1 MSHSA
6 YSDLTDVA
14 ERMKLREMSAFAR
27 LHRRDAALSVKIS
40 DLALTLAHETA
51 ATEPGDLTAA
61 LALQRY
67 ASVAARQVDL
77 LLAAKRALAKDLEA
91 ARQSAIRAN
100 GRTQAIEILIA
111 KERQA
116 ETLRRQRQ
124 EERSMILQSK

>member
-27 LHRRDAALSVKIS
+27 LHRRDAALSVKIT
-40 DLALTLAHETA
+40 DLAVTLARESA
-51 ATEPGDLTAA
+51 AAAPGDMTAA
-61 LALQRY
+61 LSLQRY
-67 ASVAARQVDL
+67 ASVAARQADL
-77 LLAAKRALAKDLEA
+77 LLAEKRALAKDLET

-124 EERSMILQSK
+124 EERSMTFLSK